1 MPVANL
7 ATAFQN
13 QARSKLENSTIQRF
27 EVIFSTDRWA
37 VTAGQIVD
45 SDNSVFA
52 VLYRSDTSKLTQT
65 PECLSSRPFIFIF
78 VSCIHRGQA
87 SSSRSHPCYSASK
100 KRTNYKHT
108 KVFKSNWCTVLK
120 CSLYNL
126 DHNTDSSP
134 FLKYF
139 CDIKKFSLF
148 LSVMLCYGPLI
159 FEIPLLLINAELVF
173 LENNLLITALS

>member
-1 MPVANL
+1 MTTLCLQFYTEVTQVSLHKHQSVSHLAHSYSYLCHVSTEVRPAALEVTL
-7 ATAFQN
+7 ATVRQ
-13 QARSKLENSTIQRF
+13 
-27 EVIFSTDRWA
+27 
-37 VTAGQIVD
+37 
-45 SDNSVFA
+45 
-52 VLYRSDTSKLTQT
+52 
-65 PECLSSRPFIFIF
+65 
-78 VSCIHRGQA
+78 
-87 SSSRSHPCYSASK
+87 K

-120 CSLYNL
+120 CSLYYL

>member
-1 MPVANL
+1 MTTLCLQFYTEVTQVSLHKHQSVSHL
-7 ATAFQN
+7 AH
-13 QARSKLENSTIQRF
+13 S
-27 EVIFSTDRWA
+27 
-37 VTAGQIVD
+37 
-45 SDNSVFA
+45 
-52 VLYRSDTSKLTQT
+52 Y
-65 PECLSSRPFIFIF
+65 FIF